1 MQTRTLGDQAVQ
13 IARKA
18 RLQEPHIA
26 ALTDFSDAI
35 AHDMRWWTPYFDPDS
50 GGRGAKVLLLLE
62 SPGPAV
68 SKTGFVS
75 QDNPDPTADNMTHL
89 LNDAGLVRS
98 ETLLWN
104 IVPWQMSA
112 ERVVTPSRVQLE
124 QAAPYTVGLL
134 NLLPEL
140 MTVVLVG
147 AKAQRG
153 WKYVELP
160 RERHVSVCTCPHPSP
175 QNFNTRPAQREAAV
189 AQLLRVAEQIKL

>member
-13 IARKA
+13 IARMA
-18 RLQEPHIA
+18 RLHEPHIA

-35 AHDMRWWTPYFDPDS
+35 AKDMRWWTPYFDPES
-50 GGRGAKVLLLLE
+50 GGSGAKVLLLLE

-68 SKTGFVS
+68 SETGFVS
-75 QDNPDPTADNMTHL
+75 QDNPDLTAGNMTRL

-98 ETLLWN
+98 DIVLWN

-112 ERVVTPSRVQLE
+112 KEVVTPTRAQLE

-134 NLLPEL
+134 DLLPEL

-153 WKYVELP
+153 WKYVALP

-175 QNFNTRPAQREAAV
+175 KNFNTRPAQREAAV
-189 AQLLRVAEQIKL
+189 AQLLRVTEQIKM